1 MRAGAGHLLGQTA
14 SVEKGD
20 KPFNCTNPSG
30 GLTQGKVP
38 SKLCPANENGS
49 ELELGMY
56 QLDHLQER
64 IGGSSGVVGM
74 LVRRRGK
81 QLTVSSSWGRDK

>member
-1 MRAGAGHLLGQTA
+1 MWAGAGHLLGQPA

-20 KPFNCTNPSG
+20 RPFNCTNSSG
-30 GLTQGKVP
+30 GLTQGMVI
-38 SKLCPANENGS
+38 SKLHSAHENGS

-56 QLDHLQER
+56 QLDHLQEQ
-64 IGGSSGVVGM
+64 IGGSPGIVGM

-81 QLTVSSSWGRDK
+81 Q